1 MTPTKLMSDKDLI
14 RKGTEIL
21 IKNLGYTETL
31 RFLSMPKEKRMDS
44 VQRHREWQET
54 LNKNDFFDKVFTTER
69 TKEKKDPI

>member
-54 LNKNDFFDKVFTTER
+54 LDKSDFFDKVFTTER
-69 TKEKKDPI
+69 TKAKKETI